1 MLVHTFS
8 SDINDF
14 KYRTRRRLVVK
25 LVIVTGV
32 AVFLLSPWSVA
43 IPEWIDV
50 VVLALALSS
59 LLFELIFFKKAK
71 RLSET
76 FSISLGD
83 DFLVFSY
90 NSESRSISYR
100 DLKILKVIK
109 KKDRIE
115 EVLLKTRFGQTIR
128 LRGMRNMDLLYGE
141 LENKM
146 RNSDNRI
153 SEQ

>member
-1 MLVHTFS
+1 MHTFS